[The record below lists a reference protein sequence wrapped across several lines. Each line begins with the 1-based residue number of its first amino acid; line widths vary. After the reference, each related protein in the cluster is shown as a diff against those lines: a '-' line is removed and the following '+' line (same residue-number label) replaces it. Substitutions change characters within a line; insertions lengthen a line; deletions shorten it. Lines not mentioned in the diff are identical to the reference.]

1 MPIKITKV
9 IHRDESKLKLDFAF
23 DYQTI
28 SLIKQIDG
36 STWSRTHKAWL
47 LPDTEDSVRRLEAL
61 IRQEDLMFD
70 KDIDI
75 KPAAITKKELIRQ
88 EDLKFDKDIDV
99 KPPIIS
105 QAVDKPL
112 DEIQNVKIEVINRK
126 ILIKLPKNE
135 DDIKF
140 IKTLRYFKWSKNDYL
155 WEVPDYPGNLDLI
168 RDYFGKRIADIKIH
182 NRIDIQPGN
191 ENARSIQ
198 TDEVLMIKTRQGRV
212 KIISAFNKELI
223 AAIKEMPYNRWDAKN
238 KWWTIPFSESFVKLV
253 TDVCDLQKL
262 KVVLEEEPSGEAGT
276 KRISPLDIPNYRR
289 APESYKNK
297 HIELR
302 NSPNTIKNYIS
313 AFEEFINYFYRF
325 DIDSITEPQ
334 ILEFLRYLITERRVS
349 ISYQNI
355 SINAIKFYYEKV
367 LKGQRKFYFIDR
379 PRKDIILPDVLN
391 IDEITAMIKTADNI
405 KHKLIIM
412 FAYASGLRLGEV
424 VRLKLTDIDRQR
436 MQVRVEQGKG
446 RKDRYTKLSEKI
458 LPVLDKYLEEYKPE
472 ELIFNGEKG
481 KPYSARSVQE
491 VVKSIAIKAGIA
503 QKVTPKTLRHT
514 FATHSLENGIDLRYI
529 QSMMGHASSKTTEI
543 YTHITTKGFEN
554 VKSPLDSLD
563 I

>member
-1 MPIKITKV
+1 MSIKVIKV
-9 IHRDESKLKLDFAF
+9 IHRDEPKLKLEFAF
-23 DYQTI
+23 DQAKI
-28 SLIKQIDG
+28 NLIKQISG
-36 STWSRTHKAWL
+36 YSWSKTLKAWL
-47 LPDTEDSVRRLEAL
+47 LPDSLESIRRL
-61 IRQEDLMFD
+61 
-70 KDIDI
+70 
-75 KPAAITKKELIRQ
+75 KELFQDDDFQFEEVVEVKVLSESAVEAIIP
-88 EDLKFDKDIDV
+88 EPKPDV
-99 KPPIIS
+99 M
-105 QAVDKPL
+105 V
-112 DEIQNVKIEVINRK
+112 EVINRK
-126 ILIKLPKNE
+126 ILLKLPKN
-135 DDIKF
+135 DADINF
-140 IKTLRYFKWSKNDYL
+140 IRTLRYSRWKNNDRL

-212 KIISAFNKELI
+212 KIIAAFNKAMI
-223 AAIKEMPYNRWDAKN
+223 SAIKEIPYNKWDAKN

-253 TDVCDLQKL
+253 TDVCELQKL

-481 KPYSARSVQE
+481 KAYSERSVQE

-554 VKSPLDSLD
+554 IKSPMDGLD

>member
-1 MPIKITKV
+1 MPIKITKI
-9 IHRDESKLKLDFAF
+9 IHRGEPKLKLDFAF

-70 KDIDI
+70 KDIVV
-75 KPAAITKKELIRQ
+75 KPAAITQKELIQQ
-88 EDLKFDKDIDV
+88 EDLMFDKDIDV
-99 KPPIIS
+99 RPPIIS
-105 QAVDKPL
+105 QSVDKPL
-112 DEIQNVKIEVINRK
+112 NEIQNVKIEVINRK
-126 ILIKLPKNE
+126 ILIKLPENE

-140 IKTLRYFKWSKNDYL
+140 IKTLRYYKWSKNDYL

-238 KWWTIPFSESFVKLV
+238 KWWTIPFSEIFIQRL
-253 TDVCDLQKL
+253 TEVCEGQKL
-262 KVVLEEEPSGEAGT
+262 KVISEVESAGEEGV

-302 NSPNTIKNYIS
+302 NSPNTIKN
-313 AFEEFINYFYRF
+313 
-325 DIDSITEPQ
+325 
-334 ILEFLRYLITERRVS
+334 
-349 ISYQNI
+349 
-355 SINAIKFYYEKV
+355 
-367 LKGQRKFYFIDR
+367 
-379 PRKDIILPDVLN
+379 
-391 IDEITAMIKTADNI
+391 
-405 KHKLIIM
+405 
-412 FAYASGLRLGEV
+412 
-424 VRLKLTDIDRQR
+424 
-436 MQVRVEQGKG
+436 
-446 RKDRYTKLSEKI
+446 
-458 LPVLDKYLEEYKPE
+458 
-472 ELIFNGEKG
+472 
-481 KPYSARSVQE
+481 
-491 VVKSIAIKAGIA
+491 
-503 QKVTPKTLRHT
+503 
-514 FATHSLENGIDLRYI
+514 
-529 QSMMGHASSKTTEI
+529 
-543 YTHITTKGFEN
+543 
-554 VKSPLDSLD
+554 
-563 I
+563 

>member
-1 MPIKITKV
+1 MPIKITKI
-9 IHRDESKLKLDFAF
+9 IHRDEPKLKLDFAF

-47 LPDTEDSVRRLEAL
+47 LPDTEDSVRRLKELIRQEDLMFDSDIDVKPDAITQKEL

-70 KDIDI
+70 KDID
-75 KPAAITKKELIRQ
+75 
-88 EDLKFDKDIDV
+88 V

-105 QAVDKPL
+105 QSVDKPF

-168 RDYFGKRIADIKIH
+168 RDFFGKRIADIKIH

-198 TDEVLMIKTRQGRV
+198 ADEVLMIKTRQGRV

-238 KWWTIPFSESFVKLV
+238 KWWTIPFSEIFIQRL
-253 TDVCDLQKL
+253 TEVCEGQRL
-262 KVVLEEEPSGEAGT
+262 KVISEAESAGEEGV

-379 PRKDIILPDVLN
+379 PGKETILPDVLN
-391 IDEITAMIKTADNI
+391 IDEITAMIKATENI

-412 FAYASGLRLGEV
+412 FAYSSGLRLGEV
-424 VRLKLTDIDRQR
+424 VRLKLKDIDRQR

-491 VVKSIAIKAGIA
+491 VVKSIARKAGVA

-554 VKSPLDSLD
+554 IKSPMDGLD

>member
-1 MPIKITKV
+1 MPIKITKI
-9 IHRDESKLKLDFAF
+9 IHRDEPKLKLDFAF

-28 SLIKQIDG
+28 SLIKQIDR

-47 LPDTEDSVRRLEAL
+47 LPDTEDSVRRLKEL

-70 KDIDI
+70 SDIDV
-75 KPAAITKKELIRQ
+75 KPEAITQKELIRQ
-88 EDLKFDKDIDV
+88 EDLMFDRDIDV

-168 RDYFGKRIADIKIH
+168 RDFFGKRIADIKIH

-238 KWWTIPFSESFVKLV
+238 KWWTIPFSEIFIQRL
-253 TDVCDLQKL
+253 TEVCEGQRL
-262 KVVLEEEPSGEAGT
+262 KVISEAESAGEEGV

-554 VKSPLDSLD
+554 INPVGLKK

>member
-1 MPIKITKV
+1 MTIKVIKV
-9 IHRDESKLKLDFAF
+9 IHRDEPKLKLDFAF
-23 DYQTI
+23 DQAKI
-28 SLIKQIDG
+28 NLIKQISG
-36 STWSRTHKAWL
+36 YSWSKTLKAWL
-47 LPDTEDSVRRLEAL
+47 LPDSLESIRRLIELFQDDDFQFEEVVEAKVL
-61 IRQEDLMFD
+61 SEL
-70 KDIDI
+70 
-75 KPAAITKKELIRQ
+75 KEETIIPELNQ
-88 EDLKFDKDIDV
+88 DV
-99 KPPIIS
+99 
-105 QAVDKPL
+105 AV
-112 DEIQNVKIEVINRK
+112 EVINRK
-126 ILIKLPKNE
+126 ILLKLPKN
-135 DDIKF
+135 DADINF
-140 IKTLRYFKWSKNDYL
+140 IRTLRYSRWKNNDRL

-168 RDYFGKRIADIKIH
+168 RDYFGKRIAGITMHD
-182 NRIDIQPGN
+182 RIELQPGN

-198 TDEVLMIKTRQGRV
+198 RDEVLMIKTRQGRV
-212 KIISAFNKELI
+212 KIIAAFNKAMI
-223 AAIKEMPYNRWDAKN
+223 SAIKEIPYNKWDAKN
-238 KWWTIPFSESFVKLV
+238 KWWTIPFSESFVKRV
-253 TDVCDLQKL
+253 TDVCELQKL

-472 ELIFNGEKG
+472 EFIFNGEKG
-481 KPYSARSVQE
+481 KAYSERSVQE

-554 VKSPLDSLD
+554 IKSPMDGLD

>member
-1 MPIKITKV
+1 MTINVIKV
-9 IHRDESKLKLDFAF
+9 IHRDEPKLKLEFAF
-23 DYQTI
+23 DQAKI
-28 SLIKQIDG
+28 NLIKQISG
-36 STWSRTHKAWL
+36 YTWSKTLKAWL
-47 LPDTEDSVRRLEAL
+47 LPDSPESIRRL
-61 IRQEDLMFD
+61 
-70 KDIDI
+70 
-75 KPAAITKKELIRQ
+75 KELLPDDDFRFEEVVKAKALSESAEEAIIQ
-88 EDLKFDKDIDV
+88 EPKPDV
-99 KPPIIS
+99 M
-105 QAVDKPL
+105 V
-112 DEIQNVKIEVINRK
+112 EVISRK
-126 ILIKLPKNE
+126 ILLKLPKNE
-135 DDIKF
+135 ADTNF
-140 IKTLRYFKWSKNDYL
+140 IRTLRYSRWQKNDYL

-168 RDYFGKRIADIKIH
+168 RDYFGNRISVKIH
-182 NRIDIQPGN
+182 DQIELKQGN
-191 ENARSIQ
+191 QNARSIQ
-198 TDEVLMIKTRQGRV
+198 RDEVLMIKTRQGRV
-212 KIISAFNKELI
+212 KIIAAFNKPMI
-223 AAIKEMPYNRWDAKN
+223 SAIKEIPYNKWDAKN
-238 KWWTIPFSESFVKLV
+238 KWWTIPYSDDFIKRV
-253 TDVCDLQKL
+253 TDVCELQKL
-262 KVVLEEEPSGEAGT
+262 KVISEEESAEEAGV

-289 APESYKNK
+289 APESYRNK

-379 PRKDIILPDVLN
+379 PRKDIILPDVIN
-391 IDEITAMIKTADNI
+391 IDEITAMIKAVDNI

-412 FAYASGLRLGEV
+412 FAYSSGLRLGEV

-481 KPYSARSVQE
+481 KAYSERSVQE
-491 VVKSIAIKAGIA
+491 VVKSAAIKAGIA

-554 VKSPLDSLD
+554 IKSPMDGLD

>member
-1 MPIKITKV
+1 MTIKVIKV
-9 IHRDESKLKLDFAF
+9 IHRDEPKLKLEFAF
-23 DYQTI
+23 DQAKI
-28 SLIKQIDG
+28 NLIKQISG
-36 STWSRTHKAWL
+36 YSWSKTLKAWL
-47 LPDTEDSVRRLEAL
+47 LPDSLESIRRL
-61 IRQEDLMFD
+61 
-70 KDIDI
+70 
-75 KPAAITKKELIRQ
+75 KELFQDDDFQFEEVVEVKVLSESAVEAIIP
-88 EDLKFDKDIDV
+88 EPKPDV
-99 KPPIIS
+99 M
-105 QAVDKPL
+105 V
-112 DEIQNVKIEVINRK
+112 EVINRK
-126 ILIKLPKNE
+126 ILLKLPKN
-135 DDIKF
+135 DADTNF
-140 IKTLRYFKWSKNDYL
+140 IRTLRYSRWQKKDYL

-168 RDYFGKRIADIKIH
+168 RDYFGKRIAGITMHD
-182 NRIDIQPGN
+182 RIELQPGN

-198 TDEVLMIKTRQGRV
+198 RDEVLMIKTRQGRV
-212 KIISAFNKELI
+212 KIIAAFNKAMI
-223 AAIKEMPYNRWDAKN
+223 SAIKEIPYNKWDAKN
-238 KWWTIPFSESFVKLV
+238 KWWTIPFSESFVKRV
-253 TDVCDLQKL
+253 TDVCELQKL
-262 KVVLEEEPSGEAGT
+262 KVISEEEPSGEAGT

-367 LKGQRKFYFIDR
+367 LKGQRKFYFIDW

-481 KPYSARSVQE
+481 KAYSERSVQE

-554 VKSPLDSLD
+554 IKSPMDGLD

>member
-1 MPIKITKV
+1 MTIKVIKV
-9 IHRDESKLKLDFAF
+9 IHRDEPKLKLEFAF
-23 DYQTI
+23 DQAKI
-28 SLIKQIDG
+28 NLIKQISG
-36 STWSRTHKAWL
+36 YSWSKTLKAWL
-47 LPDTEDSVRRLEAL
+47 LPDSLESIRRL
-61 IRQEDLMFD
+61 
-70 KDIDI
+70 
-75 KPAAITKKELIRQ
+75 KELFQDDDFQFEEVVEAKVLSELKQ
-88 EDLKFDKDIDV
+88 ETIIPELNQDV
-99 KPPIIS
+99 
-105 QAVDKPL
+105 AV
-112 DEIQNVKIEVINRK
+112 EVINRK
-126 ILIKLPKNE
+126 ILLKLPKN
-135 DDIKF
+135 DADIHF
-140 IKTLRYFKWSKNDYL
+140 IRTLRYSRWKNNDRL

-198 TDEVLMIKTRQGRV
+198 TDEVLMIKIRQGRV
-212 KIISAFNKELI
+212 KIIAAFNKAMI
-223 AAIKEMPYNRWDAKN
+223 SAIKEIPYNKWDAKN
-238 KWWTIPFSESFVKLV
+238 KWWTIPFSESFVKRV
-253 TDVCDLQKL
+253 TDVCELQKL

-481 KPYSARSVQE
+481 KAYSERSVQE

-554 VKSPLDSLD
+554 IKSPMDGLD

>member
-1 MPIKITKV
+1 MPIKITKI
-9 IHRDESKLKLDFAF
+9 IHRDEPKLKLDFAF

-70 KDIDI
+70 KDIDV
-75 KPAAITKKELIRQ
+75 KPAAITQKELIRQ
-88 EDLKFDKDIDV
+88 EDLMFDRDIDV

-105 QAVDKPL
+105 QAEDKL
-112 DEIQNVKIEVINRK
+112 LNEIQNVKIEVINRK

-238 KWWTIPFSESFVKLV
+238 KWWTIPFSEIFIQRL
-253 TDVCDLQKL
+253 TEVCEGQRL
-262 KVVLEEEPSGEAGT
+262 KVISEAESAGEEGV

-481 KPYSARSVQE
+481 KAYSERSVQE

-554 VKSPLDSLD
+554 IKSPMDGLD

>member
-1 MPIKITKV
+1 
-9 IHRDESKLKLDFAF
+9 
-23 DYQTI
+23 
-28 SLIKQIDG
+28 
-36 STWSRTHKAWL
+36 
-47 LPDTEDSVRRLEAL
+47 
-61 IRQEDLMFD
+61 
-70 KDIDI
+70 
-75 KPAAITKKELIRQ
+75 
-88 EDLKFDKDIDV
+88 
-99 KPPIIS
+99 
-105 QAVDKPL
+105 VDKPL

-140 IKTLRYFKWSKNDYL
+140 IKTLRYFKWLKNDYL

-212 KIISAFNKELI
+212 KIIAAFNKAMI
-223 AAIKEMPYNRWDAKN
+223 SAIKEIPYNKWDAKN
-238 KWWTIPFSESFVKLV
+238 KWWTIPFSESFVKRV
-253 TDVCDLQKL
+253 TDVCELQKL
-262 KVVLEEEPSGEAGT
+262 KVISEEEPSGEAGT

-391 IDEITAMIKTADNI
+391 IDEITAMIKTAENI

-481 KPYSARSVQE
+481 KAYSERSVQE

-554 VKSPLDSLD
+554 IKSPMDGLD

>member
-1 MPIKITKV
+1 MPIKITKI
-9 IHRDESKLKLDFAF
+9 IHRDEPKLKLDFAF

-70 KDIDI
+70 KDIDV
-75 KPAAITKKELIRQ
+75 KPAAITQKELIRQ
-88 EDLKFDKDIDV
+88 EDLMFDRDIDV

-238 KWWTIPFSESFVKLV
+238 KWWTIPFSEIFIQRL
-253 TDVCDLQKL
+253 TEVCEGQRL
-262 KVVLEEEPSGEAGT
+262 KVISEAETAGEEGV

-554 VKSPLDSLD
+554 IKSPMDGLD

>member
-9 IHRDESKLKLDFAF
+9 IHRDEPKLKLEFAF

-70 KDIDI
+70 
-75 KPAAITKKELIRQ
+75 R
-88 EDLKFDKDIDV
+88 DIDV

-140 IKTLRYFKWSKNDYL
+140 IKTLRYFKWLKNDYL

-212 KIISAFNKELI
+212 KIIAAFNKAMI
-223 AAIKEMPYNRWDAKN
+223 SAIKEIPYNKWDAKN
-238 KWWTIPFSESFVKLV
+238 KWWTIPFSESFVKRV
-253 TDVCDLQKL
+253 TDVCELQKL

-481 KPYSARSVQE
+481 KAYSERSVQE

-554 VKSPLDSLD
+554 IKSPMDGLD